1 MLNNQVA
8 SLVQRVQD
16 EFSGLNCILME
27 VCGTHTNVIRKAGI
41 HRLLPAGVR
50 LLSGP
55 GCPVCVTGSG
65 FIEQAIALSR
75 RPRMIIATFGDLLK
89 VPGNLGTLT
98 GARAEGSQIRV
109 VYSPLDA
116 VELARANPNNDVVF
130 LGVGFETTA
139 PAIVLAV
146 KEAWETGLRNFSVLP
161 ALKILNPALR
171 ALLADPGIRLH
182 GLIAPGHLSVITG
195 AGTLEFVPREY
206 HLPTVITGFQMGEIW
221 LGLASIL
228 TQIKNG
234 IARLEN
240 CYTKVVSVEGNQT
253 AKQLIHE
260 FLSPE
265 TAEWRGLGV
274 VPGSGFGFHDK
285 YREFDAR
292 VRYQLEEIPSEEPP
306 GCLCGPIILGKAEP
320 EECGHFAKNCT
331 PEHPIGPCM
340 VSSEGVCAAHY
351 YYRA

>member
-1 MLNNQVA
+1 MNNNLTGLA
-8 SLVQRVQD
+8 RRVQD
-16 EFSGLNCILME
+16 EFLDMNCTLME

-41 HRLLPAGVR
+41 HRLLPPGVK

-75 RPRMIIATFGDLLK
+75 RSGVTITTFGDLLK
-89 VPGNLGTLT
+89 VPGNHGTLAV
-98 GARAEGSQIRV
+98 ARAEGSQIRV

-116 VELARANPNNDVVF
+116 VELARVHPERDVVF

-146 KEAWETGLRNFSVLP
+146 KEAWQTGLKNFSVLP

-171 ALLADPGIRLH
+171 TLLADPGLRLN

-195 AGTLEFVPREY
+195 SDSLAFVPREF
-206 HLPTVITGFQMGEIW
+206 HLPTVITGFQMEEIW
-221 LGLASIL
+221 AGVAALLA
-228 TQIKNG
+228 QIKTG
-234 IARLEN
+234 AARLEN
-240 CYTKVVSVEGNQT
+240 CYTKVVSAEGNQI
-253 AKQLIHE
+253 AQRIVNE
-260 FLSPE
+260 FLEPE
-265 TAEWRGLGV
+265 TAEWRGLGFV
-274 VPGSGFGFHDK
+274 AGSGFGFKEK

-292 VRYQLEEIPSEEPP
+292 IRFELEDISSQEPP
-306 GCLCGPIILGKAEP
+306 GCRCGQIILGKAEP
-320 EECGHFAKNCT
+320 KECGHFGSACT
-331 PEHPIGPCM
+331 PDHPIGPCM

>member
-1 MLNNQVA
+1 MSNLLA
-8 SLVQRVQD
+8 GLVKRVQD
-16 EFSGLNCILME
+16 EFSGINCTLME
-27 VCGTHTNVIRKAGI
+27 VCGTHTNMIRKAGI
-41 HRLLPAGVR
+41 HRLLPPGIK

-75 RPRMIIATFGDLLK
+75 RPGMIITTFGDLLK
-89 VPGNLGTLT
+89 VPGNHGTLT

-116 VELARANPNNDVVF
+116 LELARAHPERDVVF

-146 KEAWETGLRNFSVLP
+146 KEAWQTGLKNFSVLP

-171 ALLADPGIRLH
+171 ALLADPGLRLN

-195 AGTLEFVPREY
+195 ADSLAFVPREF
-206 HLPTVITGFQMGEIW
+206 HLPTVITGFQMEEIW
-221 LGLASIL
+221 VGLAALL
-228 TQIKNG
+228 TQIQAG
-234 IARLEN
+234 EARLDN
-240 CYTKVVSVEGNQT
+240 CYTKVVSAEGNHIAQEIVRELL
-253 AKQLIHE
+253 A
-260 FLSPE
+260 PE
-265 TAEWRGLGV
+265 AAEWRGLGIV
-274 VPGSGFGFHDK
+274 AGSGFRFKDQ

-292 VRYQLEEIPSEEPP
+292 IRYQLPEITSVEPP
-306 GCLCGPIILGKAEP
+306 GCLCGQIILGKAEP
-320 EECGHFAKNCT
+320 EECGHFSSACT
-331 PEHPIGPCM
+331 PENPIGPCM